1 MTETPENDD
10 QTEDSVSHF
19 HQHDG
24 PSIAIEDEMKTSY
37 LDYAMSVIVSRALPD
52 VCDGLKPVHR
62 RIIYAMNES
71 GYTSGKPSRKSA
83 RIVGD
88 VMGKYHPHGDSAI
101 YDAMVRMAQY
111 FSMRVPLIE
120 GQGNFGS
127 MDGDSAAA
135 MRYTEAKLSVISNFL
150 VNDIDNETVSFRENY
165 DGTVVEPVVLPA
177 EFPNLFIN
185 GSEGIAVGMATKIPP
200 HCPNEVI
207 DACYKIVNNPN
218 VTEEELLDI
227 VKGPDFPTGGI
238 IIGKSGIRDA
248 YLKGK
253 GSIMIRAKT
262 SIETSKK
269 GKESIIISEVPY
281 SVKKSY
287 LIENIARVAKEKI
300 IEGISELRDESNR
313 EGVRVVIDLKRDI
326 QADVILNQLFKFTP
340 LQTSFG
346 INLLALNNGIPEL
359 LNLRRYL
366 NLFTKFRKDVI
377 FKRTKFHL
385 NKTRDKAHLLLGL
398 SVAIEN
404 IDKIITIIRNSKDSN
419 QAKNSLMTENWK
431 IPDDSFI
438 VDFIKDEDEKLIQN
452 GYFKFSEA
460 QSKSILEIRLSKLT
474 GLERNK
480 LTDDL
485 KECVRLIEEYLTILS
500 SKSKLNEVLSEELI
514 EIKTKINSERKTE
527 ISENEETIDDESLI
541 RSEEVVVTL
550 TNTGYI
556 KRVPLNSY
564 RSQKRG
570 GKGRSG
576 MTTKE
581 EDFVNEVFVV
591 NTLTPLLFF
600 SSQGLVYK
608 IKTYK
613 IPIGSPTSKGKALVN
628 LLPLRS
634 GEKITTTMPYDINQK
649 NIIFATSKGNI
660 RRNKLTDFHNINVN
674 GKIAMKLNNDD
685 MLVNVV
691 TCSESDDVFLSTR
704 LGKCIRFSCKDLR
717 VFSGRASVGVRGIRL
732 TDKEAVISL
741 AILNGINFNVNERDE
756 YLKISSS
763 LRKNEKIEKINIDK
777 DKINEFKS
785 NEEFLLSVTD
795 KGFGKRSSAYE
806 YRKSNRGG
814 LGIANMQL
822 SQRNGNE
829 IIASFPI
836 KENDQLMLVTN
847 NGQLIRCPVNDVRI
861 AGRQTQ
867 GVTLFN
873 VSETERVV
881 SVAKLEENE

>member
-1 MTETPENDD
+1 MIDDSNPENPELFKDK
-10 QTEDSVSHF
+10 DSIF
-19 HQHDG
+19 
-24 PSIAIEDEMKTSY
+24 IEKEMENSF

-101 YDAMVRMAQY
+101 YDAMVRMAQS
-111 FSMRVPLIE
+111 FSMRVPLIN

-135 MRYTEAKLSVISNFL
+135 MRYTEAKLAEISNFL
-150 VNDIDNETVSFRENY
+150 VNDIDNETVSYRDNY
-165 DGTVVEPVVLPA
+165 DGSASEPTVLPA
-177 EFPNLFIN
+177 EFPNLLIN

-200 HCPNEVI
+200 HCPNEII
-207 DACYKIVNNPN
+207 DACCEVINNPE
-218 VTEEELLDI
+218 VSEEDLLEI
-227 VKGPDFPTGGI
+227 VKGPDFPTGGL
-238 IIGKSGIRDA
+238 IIGRGGIRDA

-253 GSIMIRAKT
+253 GSISIRAKT
-262 SIETSKK
+262 NIETTKK
-269 GKESIIISEVPY
+269 GRESIIITEIPY

-300 IEGISELRDESNR
+300 VEGISELRDESNR
-313 EGVRVVIDLKRDI
+313 EGVRVVIDLKRDF
-326 QADVILNQLFKFTP
+326 QADVVMNQLFKFTS

-359 LNLRRYL
+359 LNLRKYL

-385 NKTRDKAHLLLGL
+385 KKTRDKAHILLGL

-404 IDKIITIIRNSKDSN
+404 IDKIIEIIRKSKDSN
-419 QAKNSLMTENWK
+419 EAKIKLISEKWK
-431 IPDDSFI
+431 IPENTFI
-438 VDFIKDEDEKLIQN
+438 QSFIKDENPELISN
-452 GYFKFSEA
+452 NYFILSEVQA
-460 QSKSILEIRLSKLT
+460 KSILEIRLSRLT
-474 GLERNK
+474 GLERDK
-480 LTDDL
+480 LSDDL
-485 KECVRLIEEYLTILS
+485 KDCVKLITEYLSILS
-500 SKSKLNEVLSEELI
+500 SSKKLNEVLTNELI
-514 EIKTKINSERKTE
+514 EIKDKINSDRLTE
-527 ISENEETIDDESLI
+527 ITDNEEAIDDESLI
-541 RSEEVVVTL
+541 RSEDVVVTL
-550 TNTGYI
+550 THTGYI

-564 RSQKRG
+564 RAQKRG

-591 NTLTPLLFF
+591 NTHTPLLFF
-600 SSQGLVYK
+600 SNKGIVYR

-613 IPIGSPTSKGKALVN
+613 LPIGSPTSKGKALVN

-634 GEKITTTMPYDINQK
+634 DEKITTTMPYDINKK
-649 NIIFATSKGNI
+649 NIVFATAKGNI
-660 RRNKLTDFHNINVN
+660 RRNKLTDFHNINAN
-674 GKIAMKLNNDD
+674 GKIAMKLNEGDK
-685 MLVNVV
+685 LVNVV
-691 TCSESDDVFLSTR
+691 SCSEKDDVFLSTK
-704 LGKCIRFSCKDLR
+704 LGKCIRFSCNDLR
-717 VFSGRASVGVRGIRL
+717 VFSGRSSVGVRGIKL
-732 TDKEAVISL
+732 SDKDSVISL

-756 YLKISSS
+756 YLKLSS
-763 LRKNEKIEKINIDK
+763 LMRKNEKIDKFELSKEKIDDFNK
-777 DKINEFKS
+777 
-785 NEEFLLSVTD
+785 NEEFILSVTD

-806 YRKSNRGG
+806 YRKTNRGG

-822 SQRNGNE
+822 SSRNGNE

-836 KENDQLMLVTN
+836 NDKDQLMLVTD

-873 VSETERVV
+873 VSDKEKVV

>member
-1 MTETPENDD
+1 MIDDSNPENP
-10 QTEDSVSHF
+10 ELFKEKDSIF
-19 HQHDG
+19 
-24 PSIAIEDEMKTSY
+24 IEKEMESSF

-62 RIIYAMNES
+62 RIVYAMNES

-101 YDAMVRMAQY
+101 YDAMVRMAQN

-135 MRYTEAKLSVISNFL
+135 MRYTEAKLAVISNFL
-150 VNDIDNETVSFRENY
+150 VNDIDNETVSFKENY
-165 DGTVVEPVVLPA
+165 DGSALEPVVLPA

-200 HCPNEVI
+200 HCPNEII
-207 DACYKIVNNPN
+207 DACCEIVNNPN
-218 VTEEELLDI
+218 VTEEELLEI
-227 VKGPDFPTGGI
+227 VKGPDFPTGGL

-262 SIETSKK
+262 SIEESKK
-269 GKESIIISEVPY
+269 GKESIIITEIPY

-300 IEGISELRDESNR
+300 VEGISELRDESNR

-326 QADVILNQLFKFTP
+326 QADVVLNQLFKFTP

-366 NLFTKFRKDVI
+366 NLFTKFRKDII

-404 IDKIITIIRNSKDSN
+404 IDKIITIIRNSKDTN
-419 QAKNSLMTENWK
+419 EAKNSLMTEKWK
-431 IPDDSFI
+431 IPSDSFI
-438 VDFIKDEDEKLIQN
+438 VEFIKDEDEKSIQN
-452 GYFKFSEA
+452 GFFKFSEA
-460 QSKSILEIRLSKLT
+460 QAKSILEIRLSKLT

-480 LTDDL
+480 LTEDL
-485 KECVRLIEEYLTILS
+485 RECVKLIDEYLSILS
-500 SKSKLNEVLSEELI
+500 SKSKLNEVLSNELI
-514 EIKTKINSERKTE
+514 EIKSKINSDRKTE
-527 ISENEETIDDESLI
+527 ISETEETIDDESLI

-613 IPIGSPTSKGKALVN
+613 LPIGSPTSKGKALVN

-691 TCSESDDVFLSTR
+691 TCSEIDDIFLSTR

-717 VFSGRASVGVRGIRL
+717 VFSGRSSVGVRGIRL
-732 TDKEAVISL
+732 SEKDAVISL

-756 YLKISSS
+756 YLKISSAQ
-763 LRKNEKIEKINIDK
+763 RKNEQINEINISE
-777 DKINEFKS
+777 DKINEFKY

-847 NGQLIRCPVNDVRI
+847 NGQLIRCPVDDVRI

-873 VSETERVV
+873 VSEKEKVV

>member
-1 MTETPENDD
+1 MIDDSNPENP
-10 QTEDSVSHF
+10 ELF
-19 HQHDG
+19 KEKE
-24 PSIAIEDEMKTSY
+24 SIFIEKEMENSF

-62 RIIYAMNES
+62 RIVYAMNES

-101 YDAMVRMAQY
+101 YDAMVRMAQN

-135 MRYTEAKLSVISNFL
+135 MRYTEAKLSIISNSL

-165 DGTVVEPVVLPA
+165 DGSAVEPVVLPA

-200 HCPNEVI
+200 HCPDEII
-207 DACYKIVNNPN
+207 DACCEIVNNPN
-218 VTEEELLDI
+218 ITEEELLDI
-227 VKGPDFPTGGI
+227 VKGPDFPTGGL
-238 IIGKSGIRDA
+238 IIGKSGIKDA

-287 LIENIARVAKEKI
+287 LIENIARVAKEKVV
-300 IEGISELRDESNR
+300 EGISELRDESNR

-326 QADVILNQLFKFTP
+326 QADVVLNQLFKFTP

-366 NLFTKFRKDVI
+366 NLFTKFRKDII

-398 SVAIEN
+398 SIAIEN
-404 IDKIITIIRNSKDSN
+404 IDKIITIIRNSKDTN
-419 QAKNSLMTENWK
+419 EAKNSLMKEKWK

-438 VDFIKDEDEKLIQN
+438 VDFIKDEDEKLIEN
-452 GYFKFSEA
+452 GFFKLSEA
-460 QSKSILEIRLSKLT
+460 QAKSILEIRLSKLT
-474 GLERNK
+474 GLERDK
-480 LTDDL
+480 LTEDL
-485 KECVRLIEEYLTILS
+485 RECVKLIDEYLSILS
-500 SKSKLNEVLSEELI
+500 SKSKLNEVLSKELL
-514 EIKTKINSERKTE
+514 EIKNKINSGRKTE

-613 IPIGSPTSKGKALVN
+613 LPIGSPTSKGKALVN

-634 GEKITTTMPYDINQK
+634 GEKITTTMPYDIDQK

-691 TCSESDDVFLSTR
+691 TCSEIDDIFLSTR

-717 VFSGRASVGVRGIRL
+717 VFSGRSSVGVRGIKL
-732 TDKEAVISL
+732 SEKDAVISL
-741 AILNGINFNVNERDE
+741 AILNGINFNINERDE
-756 YLKISSS
+756 YLKISSA
-763 LRKNEKIEKINIDK
+763 LRKNEQSSDIKINK
-777 DKINEFKS
+777 DKINEFKN

-822 SQRNGNE
+822 SERNGNE

-873 VSETERVV
+873 VSEKERVV

>member
-1 MTETPENDD
+1 MIDDSNPENP
-10 QTEDSVSHF
+10 EIFKEKDSIF
-19 HQHDG
+19 
-24 PSIAIEDEMKTSY
+24 IEKEMENSF

-207 DACYKIVNNPN
+207 DACCEIVNNPSI
-218 VTEEELLDI
+218 TEEELLDI

-326 QADVILNQLFKFTP
+326 QADVVLNQLFKFTP

-500 SKSKLNEVLSEELI
+500 SKSKLNEVLSEELL

-691 TCSESDDVFLSTR
+691 TCSESDDIFLSTR

-732 TDKEAVISL
+732 TDKDAVISL

-881 SVAKLEENE
+881 SVAKLEDNE

>member
-1 MTETPENDD
+1 
-10 QTEDSVSHF
+10 
-19 HQHDG
+19 
-24 PSIAIEDEMKTSY
+24 
-37 LDYAMSVIVSRALPD
+37 
-52 VCDGLKPVHR
+52 
-62 RIIYAMNES
+62 
-71 GYTSGKPSRKSA
+71 
-83 RIVGD
+83 
-88 VMGKYHPHGDSAI
+88 
-101 YDAMVRMAQY
+101 
-111 FSMRVPLIE
+111 
-120 GQGNFGS
+120 
-127 MDGDSAAA
+127 

-300 IEGISELRDESNR
+300 VEGISELRDESNR

-326 QADVILNQLFKFTP
+326 QADVVLNQLFKFTP

-500 SKSKLNEVLSEELI
+500 SKSKLNEVLSEELL

-674 GKIAMKLNNDD
+674 GKIAMKLNSDD

-691 TCSESDDVFLSTR
+691 TCSESDDIFLSTR

-732 TDKEAVISL
+732 TDKDAVISL

-756 YLKISSS
+756 YLKISSL

-881 SVAKLEENE
+881 SVAKLEDNE